1 MGERLR
7 WVISVDDDTQR
18 LADRW
23 QEQFAPLVGANRS
36 SLVRLVFK
44 TLDRL
49 GMTAANVMV
58 ALDIPQRLND
68 TNREQAVAQ
77 CHNSSQL
84 PNEVVSDNTPR
95 MPLAR
100 KSRPPAGGRHYRFSR
115 LAAGLGGAEEKA
127 AFRPSPLWASIRPVF
142 AHSNRGAL

>member
-68 TNREQAVAQ
+68 TNREQGVAQ

-84 PNEVVSDNTPR
+84 PNDVVSDNTPVPSAR
-95 MPLAR
+95 RTKPL
-100 KSRPPAGGRHYRFSR
+100 AGGRHYRFSR
-115 LAAGLGGAEEKA
+115 LAAGLGAGEEMA
-127 AFRPSPLWASIRPVF
+127 AYRPAPFRAILRPLFSLN
-142 AHSNRGAL
+142 SSRGVA

>member
-77 CHNSSQL
+77 CHNSSQF
-84 PNEVVSDNTPR
+84 PHEVVSDNTPV
-95 MPLAR
+95 MPSAR
-100 KSRPPAGGRHYRFSR
+100 RSKPSPGGRHYRISR
-115 LAAGLGGAEEKA
+115 LLAGLGG
-127 AFRPSPLWASIRPVF
+127 V
-142 AHSNRGAL
+142 RGTEAYTSHPFLAIVRRIDFSRRTA